1 MTLNY
6 RGGLF
11 AIFAEVPQASG
22 PPAVDLTINIS
33 HVDATGT
40 HLFGPTAV
48 KAFRLGVSWTEVQ
61 ETGAPPPP
69 PPNNVDFDTQVYP
82 LFLPLSQGGFGCQGC
97 HTSMGGATPSAGMDL
112 GPVGG
117 PATAYASLDPATHPL
132 RVNLQNPPASL
143 ILVNPL
149 YNAMGSTH
157 PIFAFTSVNDPGYQ
171 TILKWIQEGAKRN
184 PPMAQPQVT
193 FAQVQSLL
201 VGTATSAGA
210 GCANTL
216 CHGAATPP
224 APGAFSMLGTPRQLF
239 LALTSSPAVDQSTGQ
254 LTRIDKTAGAADN
267 SLLLLKPLEG
277 CPLIHPV
284 KIFASSTDPRY
295 QLLYR
300 WIAEGFPGPQ

>member
-11 AIFAEVPQASG
+11 ALFAEVPQTSG
-22 PPAVDLTINIS
+22 PQAIDLSISIS
-33 HVDATGT
+33 HVDTAGT
-40 HLFGPTAV
+40 HLFGPTAL
-48 KAFRLGVSWTEVQ
+48 KAFRIGVSWVEVK

-69 PPNNVDFDTQVYP
+69 PPSNVDFDTQVYP
-82 LFLPLSQGGFGCQGC
+82 LLLPLSQGGYGCQGC
-97 HTSMGGATPSAGMDL
+97 HTSMGGAAPSAGMDL

-117 PATAYASLDPATHPL
+117 PATAYASLNPAMHPN
-132 RVNLQNPPASL
+132 RVNLANPPASL

-149 YNAMGSTH
+149 YNAMGSAH

-171 TILKWIQEGAKRN
+171 TILKWIQEGATRN
-184 PPMAQPQVT
+184 PPMPSQQVT

-224 APGAFSMLGTPRQLF
+224 PGAFSMLGTAQQLY
-239 LALTSSPAVDQSTGQ
+239 LALTSSPAIDQSTGQ
-254 LTRIDKTAGAADN
+254 LTRIDKTQGAADK

-277 CPLIHPV
+277 SPLIHPV

-295 QLLYR
+295 QLLYK
-300 WIAEGFPGPQ
+300 WIAGGFPGPK